1 MSAPTSLP
9 PQPTLGSAGEHCGHC
24 GSELAPD
31 QRYCLNCGLR
41 RAAPRVQYRELLLG
55 EAPPEPATAAAPP
68 AVPPAPVAA
77 PAAAADGES
86 RAISP
91 LGAAVAIG
99 LLLLATL
106 LGAVIGKGSGDQQ
119 QPVVVGGAPPAAT
132 AAAVTSDWK
141 AGDAW
146 TVQLQ
151 AFPKDSTTP
160 QQVQQAKTA
169 AQAKGAANVGVLVS
183 DDFPSLTAGQYV
195 LYSGDYAGK
204 AEAQKALDGLRANFP
219 DATVIQ
225 VSKTAAAAEAGAAAG
240 AAKGKNSGGSSSS
253 GSADPPA
260 AVQNLQNSPST
271 KDYVTRSKKLP
282 DKVGTGGAAPPKDN
296 KAPGGGDGGG
306 TTIG

>member
-1 MSAPTSLP
+1 MSVPTSLP
-9 PQPTLGSAGEHCGHC
+9 PQPTLGSPGEHCVHC
-24 GSELAPD
+24 GAELAAD

-41 RAAPRVQYRELLLG
+41 RAAPRVEYRELLLG
-55 EAPPEPATAAAPP
+55 EEPPATPAAPPP
-68 AVPPAPVAA
+68 AVPPAAAA
-77 PAAAADGES
+77 PAAAAGGGES

-106 LGAVIGKGSGDQQ
+106 LGAVIGRGSGDTAQ
-119 QPVVVGGAPPAAT
+119 QPVVVGGAPAAAA
-132 AAAVTSDWK
+132 AAAVTSEWK

-151 AFPKDSTTP
+151 AFPKDGTTP
-160 QQVQQAKTA
+160 QQVQQAKSA
-169 AQAKGAANVGVLVS
+169 AQSKGAANVGVLVS
-183 DDFPSLTAGQYV
+183 DDFPSLTAGQYI
-195 LYSGDYAGK
+195 LYSGDYASK
-204 AEAQKALDGLRANFP
+204 AEAQKALDGLSANFP

-240 AAKGKNSGGSSSS
+240 AAKEKSSGGSTS
-253 GSADPPA
+253 GGAADPPA
-260 AVQNLQNSPST
+260 AVQNLQNSTST
-271 KDYVTRSKKLP
+271 KDYVNKSKKLP
-282 DKVGTGGAAPPKDN
+282 DKVGTGGAPPAKDN